1 MIFNIFPK
9 RQMSLT
15 EEVLTT
21 VISGAVYGV
30 AVVSTLI
37 IEISE
42 CIVEVFDGKS

>member
-1 MIFNIFPK
+1 MMWDIFPK
-9 RQMSLT
+9 REMSLT

-21 VISGAVYGV
+21 VISGAAY
-30 AVVSTLI
+30 VVFAMSTLI

>member
-1 MIFNIFPK
+1 MFNIFPK
-9 RQMSLT
+9 RKLTMT

-21 VISGAVYGV
+21 VISGAVYAV